1 MIGYVLL
8 GTNDLAAARCFYDPL
23 IAEIGGKVLVEQ
35 PHRVFYGKDPSQPML
50 GITLPFDG
58 VEATVGNGTM
68 VAIPVGSRAEVD
80 RIHAKA
86 LELGAVDE
94 GAPACRF
101 DPELGLYFSY
111 ARDPDGNKLAFFKIG
126 PA

>member
-8 GTNDLAAARCFYDPL
+8 GTNDLNAARRFYDPL
-23 IAEIGGKVLVEQ
+23 IAEMGGKILVEQ
-35 PHRVFYGKDPSQPML
+35 PNRVFYGTDPSQSML
-50 GITLPFDG
+50 GITLPFDDA
-58 VEATVGNGTM
+58 EATVGNGTM
-68 VAIPVGSRAEVD
+68 VALPVASRAEVD

-86 LELGAVDE
+86 LELGASDE

>member
-8 GTNDLAAARCFYDPL
+8 GTNNLAAARRFYDPL
-23 IAEIGGKVLVEQ
+23 IAEIGGKILADQ
-35 PHRVFYGKDPSQPML
+35 PNRVFYGTDLTQPML
-50 GITLPFDG
+50 GVTLPFDG
-58 VEATVGNGTM
+58 SAATVGNGTM
-68 VAIPVGSRAEVD
+68 VALPVASRDEVD

-86 LELGAVDE
+86 LELGATDE

-101 DPELGLYFSY
+101 DPEFGLYFAY

>member
-8 GTNDLAAARCFYDPL
+8 GTNDLAAARRFYDPL
-23 IAEIGGKVLVEQ
+23 IAEMGGKILAEQ
-35 PHRVFYGKDPSQPML
+35 PNRVFYGIDPSHPML

-58 VEATVGNGTM
+58 AEATVGNGTM
-68 VAIPVGSRAEVD
+68 VALPVASREEVN

-86 LELGAVDE
+86 LELGATDE
-94 GAPACRF
+94 GAPGCRF
-101 DPELGLYFSY
+101 DPDAGLYFSY
-111 ARDPDGNKLAFFKIG
+111 ARDLDGNKLAFFKIG